1 MRFVSL
7 LRLVTILLASVAVVL
22 PTQAQ
27 TTLLNVSYDVARELY
42 KQVNPAFEAYY
53 QEKHGEKIN
62 VKQSH
67 GGSSKQV
74 LAVANGLQGDVV
86 TMNQA
91 SDIEMVE
98 KRGMVAKDWR
108 QQFPHNATRY
118 TSSSV
123 FLVRNGNPKNIKD
136 WDDLIREE
144 VTFIIPN

>member
-67 GGSSKQV
+67 GGSINQC
-74 LAVANGLQGDVV
+74 LRLLIGLQVELL
-86 TMNQA
+86 TRNQA
-91 SDIEMVE
+91 SDMEMLE
-98 KRGMVAKDWR
+98 KKGMLAKVCVK
-108 QQFPHNATRY
+108 QF
-118 TSSSV
+118 
-123 FLVRNGNPKNIKD
+123 L
-136 WDDLIREE
+136 LIPQLI
-144 VTFIIPN
+144 TTTLFS